1 MQALIEE
8 FGQYL
13 RHERGQSEHT
23 QKAYGA
29 ILNRFAAWAAEQPL
43 SRWNDVELQHL
54 LGYLSHRRDSPEAPP
69 DDTPKKRGRPRSE
82 PAKLSTESLYLEIAA
97 LKAFYRFCVQ
107 EQFLPANVAENLT
120 LPRRWKRLPKAL
132 TDAEIER
139 LLRPTEPVTPS
150 SLCDHAM
157 LELCYASGLRLAELR
172 GLRLE
177 QLRLDAGFIQVIGKG
192 NKERVVPV
200 GRRAVEAIERY
211 EQFGRNKLA
220 KPGKSPSNL
229 FLTSR
234 GTAFAAGTLWGR
246 IKKRCALAGIDRNIT
261 PHMLRHSFATHLL
274 EHGADLRVIQ
284 ELLGHSSIATTE
296 VYTHVAGKRLK
307 AIHQQYHPRS

>member
-23 QKAYGA
+23 QKAYGT
-29 ILNRFAAWAAEQPL
+29 ILNRFTDWATEQQL
-43 SRWNDVELQHL
+43 TRWNDVELQHL
-54 LGYLSHRRDSPEAPP
+54 LGYLSNRRDGPVIFPEEV
-69 DDTPKKRGRPRSE
+69 PKKSGRPRSE
-82 PAKLSTESLYLEIAA
+82 PTKLSTESLYLEIAA
-97 LKAFYRFCVQ
+97 LKAFYRFCVY
-107 EQFLPANVAENLT
+107 EQYLLTNVAENLT

-132 TDAEIER
+132 TDAEIEC
-139 LLRPTEPVTPS
+139 LLRPIEPVTPS
-150 SLCDHAM
+150 TLCDHAM

-172 GLRLE
+172 DLRLE
-177 QLRLDAGFIQVIGKG
+177 QLRLDAGFVQVIGKG

-200 GRRAVEAIERY
+200 GRSAVEAIKCY

-234 GTAFAAGTLWGR
+234 GSAFAAGTLWGR
-246 IKKRCALAGIDRNIT
+246 IKNRCALAGIGRNIT

-307 AIHQQYHPRS
+307 TIHQQYHPRG